1 MMYLDKTRWLISA
14 DSSDKEPAWRDGG
27 AGKIEEWT
35 RREQK
40 TTQPTGLATA
50 PTDTPVYQFLVVF

>member
-1 MMYLDKTRWLISA
+1 MISA